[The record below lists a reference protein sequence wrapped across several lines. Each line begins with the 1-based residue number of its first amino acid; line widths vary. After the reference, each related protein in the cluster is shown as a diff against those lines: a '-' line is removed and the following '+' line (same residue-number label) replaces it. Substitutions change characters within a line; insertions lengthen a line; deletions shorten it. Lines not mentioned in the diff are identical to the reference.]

1 MPLAPPPFLDIYD
14 AIKKPSGVDSHL
26 PAPQQVKSSMNST
39 TRRHGTHH
47 VVMHNY
53 HDHSDDLDDGAP
65 EPVARGGVTTPF
77 PIKLHD
83 MLDQIE
89 RDGYGDVISW
99 QPHGRCF
106 VVHKPKEFVDH
117 VMPTYFKQS
126 KFPSFQRQLN
136 LYGFQRLTKGQDKG
150 GYYHELFLRNKVFLA
165 HRINRMRVKGT
176 GVRARSNPDMEPN
189 FYSMKPVVISSSE
202 KRGDNLSPLMVSS
215 QGPLTPE
222 EAPSSI
228 KVLDDDVVC
237 EFEGMSFHV
246 LGADDY
252 AKRETEA
259 FSQTEME
266 SFLTHL
272 NISRELYH
280 DIVNTVDDDQS
291 FGELLQRVIE

>member
-1 MPLAPPPFLDIYD
+1 MPIESPAFRDIYD
-14 AIKKPSGVDSHL
+14 AIKKPSGVESL
-26 PAPQQVKSSMNST
+26 FPVQQVKSMNAHPH
-39 TRRHGTHH
+39 RTHH
-47 VVMHNY
+47 IVMHNY
-53 HDHSDDLDDGAP
+53 HDHNDEIDDGAP

-106 VVHKPKEFVDH
+106 VVHKPREFVDH

-136 LYGFQRLTKGQDKG
+136 LYGFQRLTKGEDKG

-189 FYSMKPVVISSSE
+189 FYSMKPVVIS
-202 KRGDNLSPLMVSS
+202 RGNGSPLMTTSE
-215 QGPLTPE
+215 GPLIPE
-222 EAPSSI
+222 EAPSAI
-228 KVLDDDVVC
+228 KSLDDDVVC
-237 EFEGMSFHV
+237 EFEGMAFHV
-246 LGADDY
+246 LGAGDY
-252 AKRETEA
+252 ARRETEA

-272 NISRELYH
+272 NITRELYH